1 MKNFAKRILQMN
13 RRELNRRDFNQMFT
27 QMAAAGA
34 VALLAGATGSTQ
46 AQGGPVEG
54 QQYVKLSQPLPKSPG
69 GKIEVV
75 EFFWYG
81 CPHCNAFEPFFDAW
95 QKRQPADV
103 QVRRVPVAFSA
114 MHELHARIF
123 YTLEAMGLIETMHRK
138 VFSTLQVEHKRLDK
152 EEDVMAFAKAQGIDV
167 AQFGEMF
174 KSFSV
179 QTKVKQGKQL
189 SEAYRIDGVP
199 ALGIAGRWY
208 TAGSLAGG
216 HQQSLQVADYLL
228 GLARRGA

>member
-1 MKNFAKRILQMN
+1 MN
-13 RRELNRRDFNQMFT
+13 RRELNRRDFT
-27 QMAAAGA
+27 QIAAIGA
-34 VALLAGATGSTQ
+34 AALLAGATGNTQ
-46 AQGGPVEG
+46 AQGAPVEG
-54 QQYVKLSQPLPKSPG
+54 QQYVKLSQPLAKSPG

-81 CPHCNAFEPFFDAW
+81 CPHCSAFEPFFDAW

-103 QVRRVPVAFSA
+103 QVRRAPVAFSP

-123 YTLEAMGLIETMHRK
+123 YTLEAMGLIDTMHRK
-138 VFSTLQVEHKRLDK
+138 VFSTLQVERKRLDK
-152 EEDVMAFAKAQGIDV
+152 EDDVMAFVKAQGIDA
-167 AQFGEMF
+167 AQFSEMF

-216 HQQSLQVADYLL
+216 HQQALQVADYLIQQ
-228 GLARRGA
+228 ARRG

>member
-1 MKNFAKRILQMN
+1 
-13 RRELNRRDFNQMFT
+13 
-27 QMAAAGA
+27 
-34 VALLAGATGSTQ
+34 
-46 AQGGPVEG
+46 
-54 QQYVKLSQPLPKSPG
+54 
-69 GKIEVV
+69 
-75 EFFWYG
+75 
-81 CPHCNAFEPFFDAW
+81 
-95 QKRQPADV
+95 
-103 QVRRVPVAFSA
+103 
-114 MHELHARIF
+114 
-123 YTLEAMGLIETMHRK
+123 MHRK

-152 EEDVMAFAKAQGIDV
+152 EDDVMAFAKAQGIDV

-216 HQQSLQVADYLL
+216 HQQSLQVADYLV

>member
-1 MKNFAKRILQMN
+1 MN
-13 RRELNRRDFNQMFT
+13 RREWNRREFT

-34 VALLAGATGSTQ
+34 VGLLSVGAAGSAQ
-46 AQGGPVEG
+46 AQAAPVEG
-54 QQYVKLSQPLPKSPG
+54 QQYVKLSQPLPKAPG

-95 QKRQPADV
+95 QKKQAADV

-114 MHELHARIF
+114 MHEMHARIF

-152 EEDVMAFAKAQGIDV
+152 EEDAIAFAKAQGIDA

-216 HQQSLQVADYLL
+216 HQQALQVADYLIQQ
-228 GLARRGA
+228 ARRGA